1 MSFSASLFFP
11 ERAKQFDFTLSEKF
25 NWFSILT
32 IILYPL
38 LLIFIEKS
46 FGCEISSYAYYVL
59 ILPFITYIIG
69 GAIRLN
75 EYENLNGHFIGFI
88 SFGDNFLAIL
98 TEQYDYSK
106 IENLI
111 VTATPTLVKEM
122 KTHDPA
128 LSAME

>member
-11 ERAKQFDFTLSEKF
+11 ERAKQFDFMLSEKF

-75 EYENLNGHFIGFI
+75 EYENLNGILLDLFLLEIIFLLFIQNNTI
-88 SFGDNFLAIL
+88 IA
-98 TEQYDYSK
+98 K
-106 IENLI
+106 
-111 VTATPTLVKEM
+111 
-122 KTHDPA
+122 
-128 LSAME
+128 